1 MGVSLTSSIAT
12 RRVFFQ
18 VKLQMA
24 VTVISKVSQLCF
36 TLNKCLSYSG
46 RVPFLFLSENI
57 SS

>member
-12 RRVFFQ
+12 QHIFFQ
-18 VKLQMA
+18 GKLQMP

-36 TLNKCLSYSG
+36 TLYKCLSFSG
-46 RVPFLFLSENI
+46 RVPCLFLSESI